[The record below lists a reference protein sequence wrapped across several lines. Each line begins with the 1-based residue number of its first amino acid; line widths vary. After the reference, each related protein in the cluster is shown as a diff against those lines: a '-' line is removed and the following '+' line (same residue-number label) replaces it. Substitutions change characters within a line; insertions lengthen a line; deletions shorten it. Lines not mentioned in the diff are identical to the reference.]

1 MTGRMEMHR
10 GTDQHGRWR
19 GTAAFATLL
28 ALLTVAACAAVNG
41 SCFSLQ
47 WGDSN
52 QGQPVP
58 AQTIEETVGAPEAG
72 TPGADDKAV
81 NAWQVTTGS
90 RSVVVAVV
98 DTGVDYTH
106 PDLAANIWTNPGG
119 VGGCPAGTHGYN
131 AYAKTC
137 DPLDQDETYAGH
149 GT

>member
-1 MTGRMEMHR
+1 MDAGGGVRRSQHCSRCSPWRRARPCPRRSAPRTTGTSAGRAPR
-10 GTDQHGRWR
+10 TTAPGTPPSTSGAS
-19 GTAAFATLL
+19 AAPNDPF
-28 ALLTVAACAAVNG
+28 
-41 SCFSLQ
+41 FSLQ

-72 TPGADDKAV
+72 TPSADDKAV

-106 PDLAANIWTNPGG
+106 PDLAANIWTNP
-119 VGGCPAGTHGYN
+119 
-131 AYAKTC
+131 
-137 DPLDQDETYAGH
+137 
-149 GT
+149 